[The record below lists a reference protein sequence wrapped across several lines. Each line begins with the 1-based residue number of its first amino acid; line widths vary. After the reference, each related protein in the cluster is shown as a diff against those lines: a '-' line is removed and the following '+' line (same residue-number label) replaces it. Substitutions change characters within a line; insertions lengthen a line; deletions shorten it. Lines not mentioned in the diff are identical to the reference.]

1 MTKDIKE
8 MTQAEFEKQMAEIKE
23 KHPKFFQFI
32 VDFINEKV
40 TIKEVVDLLK
50 MEQSDQA
57 DYIENY
63 KARA

>member
-1 MTKDIKE
+1 MITDLDN

-23 KHPKFFQFI
+23 KHPNLFQFI
-32 VDFINEKV
+32 VDFINRKV
-40 TIKEVVDLLK
+40 SIQEVGDLLQ
-50 MEQSDQA
+50 MDQSDQV